1 MKKLIIASIAAVVGL
16 AVNAATVDWQ
26 VQITGGSSS
35 GAYNGY
41 TAYLVNASAWDAA
54 TISAATFSDSS
65 IVLDSTTFNAG
76 SGKSS
81 KTYTTLKSDGTTA
94 GTRSVALSDTIVS
107 STGTL
112 DVYYVLL
119 NTNKDPNE
127 YYTIADTLSGRLES
141 GSESLGT
148 HTITSNSTLTSASW
162 TQVGAV
168 PEPTSGL
175 LMLLGMAGLALRR
188 KRA

>member
-26 VQITGGSSS
+26 VWVTGGSKVSN
-35 GAYNGY
+35 AYNGY
-41 TAYLVNASAWDAA
+41 TAYLVDATAWDALA
-54 TISAATFSDSS
+54 AVSADTFTSDV
-65 IVLDSTTFNAG
+65 VLDSTTFDAG

-81 KTYTTLKSDGTTA
+81 YTYKTVNSA
-94 GTRSVALSDTIVS
+94 GKADSRSVAIS
-107 STGTL
+107 SLAENGKL
-112 DVYYVLL
+112 DVYYVIL

-127 YYTIADTLSGRLES
+127 YYTIADSLTGRADSGEI
-141 GSESLGT
+141 SLGT
-148 HTITSNSTLTSASW
+148 NTSIAQSSLATGW

-188 KRA
+188 RRA

>member
-1 MKKLIIASIAAVVGL
+1 MKKLLMAMSAVAIAFGL
-16 AVNAATVDWQ
+16 NAATVDWK
-26 VQITGGSSS
+26 VAITGGSAAN
-35 GAYNGY
+35 AYDGY
-41 TAYLVNASAWDAA
+41 TAYLVNASAWDKA

-65 IVLDSTTFNAG
+65 IVLDHTTFNAG

-81 KTYTTLKSDGTTA
+81 KTYTTLKSDNTTA
-94 GTRSVALSDTIVS
+94 GTRSVNLADSIVS

-148 HTITSNSTLTSASW
+148 HTTIANSTLTGATW
-162 TQVGAV
+162 TAV

-175 LMLLGMAGLALRR
+175 LLVLGMAGLALRR